1 MPNEKNEVTVPHRK
15 TVIGRATKQSR
26 EAIAQFVQ
34 MNLPRLDSWLQQVA
48 NGLPKLNAQ
57 GEPLRD
63 GEGSII
69 FVVRPDPQAAIKCVA
84 DICEYHIP
92 KLSRAEVSATLEHL
106 PVEQRSTEQL
116 QRQVLESLGLT
127 TYEPEDVEPIERSDG

>member
-1 MPNEKNEVTVPHRK
+1 
-15 TVIGRATKQSR
+15 
-26 EAIAQFVQ
+26 

-63 GEGSII
+63 SEGSII

-92 KLSRAEVSATLEHL
+92 KLSRAEVSATVENL
-106 PVEQRSTEQL
+106 PVDQRSTAQL
-116 QRQVLESLGLT
+116 QREILERLGLFDG
-127 TYEPEDVEPIERSDG
+127 EIIDVEPLPVSDSKPDVG